1 MLYDSLWRNC
11 ARVTLMR
18 ILAAIVL
25 VTFSILSVGCAAI
38 LQPAQQGEWSDFNNP
53 KYKVS
58 KDVVAEPEKPPAEK

>member
-1 MLYDSLWRNC
+1 
-11 ARVTLMR
+11 MR

-25 VTFSILSVGCAAI
+25 VTFSILSVGCAVI

-58 KDVVAEPEKPPAEK
+58 KDVVAEPQKPPAEK